1 MSGQRTLFEQLEETP
16 CTWIVAI
23 AYGTFAVLTDL
34 VAPTTRALIEHGAAA
49 GLLIGDEPWRLLSYA
64 FLHGGLLHLG
74 FNTYFLVL
82 VGPQLERAIGSA
94 RFALL
99 YAVAAVGGAV
109 AGTAFGSPVT
119 PLVGGSGA
127 LFGMMGALVALM
139 MRRGRTQLEFLAYHP
154 ARSLLTLIAANLLLG
169 WMLPMVSNSAHVG
182 GLVSGFIL
190 VYAFLERGRQR
201 IDWMGRVT
209 QASFVTLFG
218 AAMLWSAAP
227 VPRWDWQL
235 RAWAVAPSGSD
246 ERRAHEEWLRAHGM
260 PPRALFAELRAQLP
274 QTWGPTGERAI
285 ASLRGETR

>member
-1 MSGQRTLFEQLEETP
+1 MSEPRTMWENLEETP
-16 CTWIVAI
+16 CTWITAI
-23 AYGTFAVLTDL
+23 VYGTLAVLTDL

-49 GLLIGDEPWRLLSYA
+49 GLLIADEPWRLFTYA

-82 VGPQLERAIGSA
+82 VGPQLERAIGST

-99 YAVAAVGGAV
+99 YAVAAIGGAV

-139 MRRGRTQLEFLAYHP
+139 MRRGRTQLEFLSYHP

-169 WMLPMVSNSAHVG
+169 WMLPMVSNSAHIG
-182 GLVSGFIL
+182 GLISGFVL
-190 VYAFLERGRQR
+190 VYVFLERGRQGV
-201 IDWMGRVT
+201 DAAGRMV
-209 QASFVTLFG
+209 QAAWVGLF
-218 AAMLWSAAP
+218 AAAVLWSAAP

-235 RAWAVAPSGSD
+235 RSWSLAPAGSD
-246 ERRAHEEWLRAHGM
+246 ARRAHETWLRAHGL
-260 PPRALFAELRAQLP
+260 PPRALLQELRNNLP
-274 QTWGPTGERAI
+274 STWGPTGERAVR
-285 ASLRGETR
+285 SLRGEPR